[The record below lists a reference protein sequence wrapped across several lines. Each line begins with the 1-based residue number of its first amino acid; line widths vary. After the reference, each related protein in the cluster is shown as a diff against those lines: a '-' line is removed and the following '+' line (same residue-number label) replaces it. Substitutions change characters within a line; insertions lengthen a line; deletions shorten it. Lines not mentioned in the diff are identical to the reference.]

1 VRHDE
6 VYHPHQPR
14 SGRNI
19 PQEVVSGS
27 GKPVVITAPTRAA
40 SLRKTPFSAAA
51 RLAGSDIVARIVA
64 QWLTESLRPPF
75 IVENRAGAA
84 GNIAA
89 RAVIGSQPNG
99 YRPLWLRPQ
108 AP

>member
-40 SLRKTPFSAAA
+40 SLRKTPSSAAA